1 MSAHATHRDDDGIA
15 CLGPSLATVR
25 ARWPQGPEPDAA
37 FAALVAAGA
46 AQPRIEDLYLAWW
59 CQSGHVAAIA
69 AFEAA
74 FEDDLRAV
82 TARFRELP
90 ADELRQHLR
99 IKLFVGTTH
108 SAPKIR
114 DYAGNG
120 PLRSWLRTTAV
131 RAFIDLVRANRVHR
145 HEPELDEADLLGFA
159 PAYDTAIRSELAAAV
174 KRAFAAA
181 VAKLTP
187 RQRVFVRHVYVDHHT
202 LDQIAARYT
211 VHRTTVARTLAA
223 AREQLIAE
231 TRAGLVAVIGLD
243 PPELSSVIRAL
254 DSHIDLSLSR
264 ILDGT
269 RPEHGLRAVDDRR
282 LGRVID
288 GSGVAL
294 RAEPEP
300 RRGMLRKPNRSTCSG
315 SGS

>member
-1 MSAHATHRDDDGIA
+1 VIDMSAHATHRDDDGIA
-15 CLGPSLATVR
+15 CLGPVPSEEIATSLATVR

-59 CQSGHVAAIA
+59 CQRSDVAAIA

-74 FEDDLRAV
+74 FEDDLRAA

-120 PLRSWLRTTAV
+120 PLKSWLRTTAV
-131 RAFIDLVRANRVHR
+131 RAFIDLVRASRVHR
-145 HEPELDEADLLGFA
+145 HETELDQADLLGFA

-174 KRAFAAA
+174 KSAFAAA

-187 RQRVFVRHVYVDHHT
+187 RQRVFLRHVYVDHHT
-202 LDQIAARYT
+202 LDQIAVRYT

-231 TRAGLVAVIGLD
+231 TRAGLVAAIGID
-243 PPELSSVIRAL
+243 PPELASVIRAL

-264 ILDGT
+264 ILAGT
-269 RPEHGLRAVDDRR
+269 RPDA
-282 LGRVID
+282 
-288 GSGVAL
+288 
-294 RAEPEP
+294 
-300 RRGMLRKPNRSTCSG
+300 
-315 SGS
+315 

>member
-1 MSAHATHRDDDGIA
+1 MSARATHRDDDGIA
-15 CLGPSLATVR
+15 GLGSVPSEEIAASLAAVR
-25 ARWPQGPEPDAA
+25 ARWPHGPEPDAA
-37 FAALVAAGA
+37 FAALLAAGIE
-46 AQPRIEDLYLAWW
+46 QPRIEDLYLAWW
-59 CQSGHVAAIA
+59 CQRGDVAAIA

-99 IKLFVGTTH
+99 IKLFVGTAQ

-120 PLRSWLRTTAV
+120 PLKSWLRTTAV

-145 HEPELDEADLLGFA
+145 HETELDEADLLGFA
-159 PAYDTAIRSELAAAV
+159 PASDSAIRSELAAAV

-181 VAKLTP
+181 VARLTP
-187 RQRVFVRHVYVDHHT
+187 RQRVFLRHVYVDHHT

-211 VHRTTVARTLAA
+211 IHRTTVARTLAA
-223 AREQLIAE
+223 AREQLFAE
-231 TRAGLVAVIGLD
+231 TRAGLVTATGID
-243 PPELSSVIRAL
+243 PPELSSVVRAL

-264 ILDGT
+264 ILAGT
-269 RPEHGLRAVDDRR
+269 RRDD
-282 LGRVID
+282 
-288 GSGVAL
+288 
-294 RAEPEP
+294 
-300 RRGMLRKPNRSTCSG
+300 
-315 SGS
+315 